1 MYKNKEELKNKII
14 YRSQYRGTKEMDILM
29 SGFVKSIISDLNYE
43 ELVELNL
50 FVNLDDRDLQK
61 IKENNFSI
69 ENFNKELIDK
79 FVKFNI

>member
-29 SGFVKSIISDLNYE
+29 SSFVKSIIPDLNYE

-61 IKENNFSI
+61 IKENNLSI

>member
-29 SGFVKSIISDLNYE
+29 SSFVKSIIPDLNYE

>member
-29 SGFVKSIISDLNYE
+29 SNFVKSIILDLNYE

-61 IKENNFSI
+61 IKENNFDK
-69 ENFNKELIDK
+69 ENFNKKLVDK
-79 FVKFNI
+79 FVEFNK